1 MSGFVISCVEPLGS
15 AAVKLV
21 TLILKHIL
29 EAVLCISVLLSKQIV
44 YMHLAASPLVFKS
57 NLCH

>member
-1 MSGFVISCVEPLGS
+1 LGS